1 MDVEN
6 LGRQAIDQI
15 KSKWGLPLQ
24 GFVAG
29 GSIANIIWEL
39 VSGNKAVVND
49 IDIFV
54 FEKQI
59 DKIDDNT
66 KTLFKYKEQ
75 DLKYYEDYSGI
86 QFSSYTKDFYTIS
99 ESLRDGIFNTI
110 TYQSNTTDPG
120 LVISSFDINATKVGY
135 SIDEDKFYWTKDFEE
150 FLETGE
156 LRISNLMTPSHSAV
170 RLAKKSKE
178 LNVVLKEFECNL
190 LQYSLFYKFSDMI
203 KLRFKERYFDMY
215 KDNEDLLSKYFI
227 LCRDEQMEEY
237 IFTKFGEKSEL
248 HYVKSIEMK
257 DSKPKSKLQDI
268 FEDRRPSVFSEDTN
282 LSSIFLSGIFL
293 FYMRNIYGDEE
304 KVKLWSKLSYFFDDP
319 NYFDKEVN
327 NEDIDLLNR
336 LCKYAPK
343 SIENLKGIKLSEQV
357 IIVKKLLDKFKDD
370 PIVAISILEKVKVD
384 KDMVLDEQTSLLLEL
399 SVRKEIVN
407 DTRGKVNSILSKK
420 KEKVIKTV
428 TDPVDD
434 WDL

>member
-135 SIDEDKFYWTKDFEE
+135 SIDEDKIYWTKDFEE
-150 FLETGE
+150 FLKTGE

-178 LNVVLKEFECNL
+178 LNVELKEFECNL
-190 LQYSLFYKFSDMI
+190 LQYALYYRFSDMI

-215 KDNEDLLSKYFI
+215 KDNEDLLKKHFI
-227 LCRDEQMEEY
+227 LCRDEEMEEY
-237 IFTKFGEKSEL
+237 VFTKFGDKSEL
-248 HYVKSIEMK
+248 HYIKSIEMK
-257 DSKPKSKLQDI
+257 DHKHSDI
-268 FEDRRPSVFSEDTN
+268 FENRRPLIFSEDTN
-282 LSSIFLSGIFL
+282 LSNIFLSGIYL
-293 FYMRNIYGDEE
+293 FYMRNIYGDDE

-336 LCKYAPK
+336 LCKFAPN
-343 SIENLKGIKLSEQV
+343 SIANLKGIKLSEQV

-370 PIVAISILEKVKVD
+370 PIIAISILEKVKVD

-399 SVRKEIVN
+399 SVRKEIIN
-407 DTRGKVNSILSKK
+407 DTRGKVNSILRRKE
-420 KEKVIKTV
+420 EKVNPGLTS
-428 TDPVDD
+428 DLDD
-434 WDL
+434 LVNF

>member
-1 MDVEN
+1 MDVEK

-15 KSKWGLPLQ
+15 KSKWGLPLR
-24 GFVAG
+24 GFVTG

-54 FEKQI
+54 FEKMI
-59 DKIDDNT
+59 DKIDDDT

-110 TYQSNTTDPG
+110 SYQSNTTDPA

-135 SIDEDKFYWTKDFEE
+135 SIDEDKIYWTKDFEE

-156 LRISNLMTPSHSAV
+156 LRVSNLMTPSHTSV
-170 RLAKKSKE
+170 RIAKKSKE
-178 LNVVLKEFECNL
+178 LNVGLKEFEFNL
-190 LQYSLFYKFSDMI
+190 LQYSLYYRFSDMI
-203 KLRFKERYFDMY
+203 KLRFKDRYFDMCNEY
-215 KDNEDLLSKYFI
+215 KYILDKYFI
-227 LCRDEQMEEY
+227 LCRDNQMESY
-237 IFTKFGEKSEL
+237 VLSKFGEKTDL
-248 HYVKSIEMK
+248 YYLKSIELK
-257 DSKPKSKLQDI
+257 DSKKSDV
-268 FEDRRPSVFSEDTN
+268 FENRRPIIFSEDTN
-282 LSSIFLSGIFL
+282 LSNVYLSGIFL
-293 FYMRNIYGDEE
+293 FYMRNIYGNEE

-319 NYFDKEVN
+319 NYFDKEVSN
-327 NEDIDLLNR
+327 DDIDLLNR
-336 LCKYAPK
+336 LCKFAPK

-370 PIVAISILEKVKVD
+370 PIIAISILEKIKVD
-384 KDMVLDEQTSLLLEL
+384 KDMILDEQTTLLLEL
-399 SVRKEIVN
+399 SVRKEIIN
-407 DTRGKVNSILSKK
+407 DTRGKVQSILSKEVVK
-420 KEKVIKTV
+420 KVQSNA
-428 TDPVDD
+428 VDD
-434 WDL
+434 WDI

>member
-15 KSKWGLPLQ
+15 KSKWGLPKR

-29 GSIANIIWEL
+29 GSIANIVWEL

-49 IDIFV
+49 IDIFIL
-54 FEKQI
+54 EKQI
-59 DKIDDNT
+59 DKIDDDS

-86 QFSSYTKDFYTIS
+86 SFSSYTKDFYTIS
-99 ESLRDGIFNTI
+99 ESLREGIFNTI
-110 TYQSNTTDPG
+110 SYNSNTTDPG
-120 LVISSFDINATKVGY
+120 LVISSFDINATKIGY
-135 SIDEDKFYWTKDFEE
+135 SIDEDKLYWTKDFEE

-156 LRISNLMTPSHSAV
+156 LKISNLMTPSHTAV

-178 LNVVLKEFECNL
+178 LNVELKEFECNL
-190 LQYSLFYKFSDMI
+190 LQYSLYYKFSDMI

-215 KDNEDLLSKYFI
+215 KEYEYLLGEYFI
-227 LCRDEQMEEY
+227 MCRDEQMEEY
-237 IFTKFGEKSEL
+237 ILNKFGEKTEL
-248 HYVKSIEMK
+248 HYVKSIELK
-257 DSKPKSKLQDI
+257 GEKPKTKLQEL
-268 FEDRRPSVFSEDTN
+268 FQDRRPSIFSDDVN
-282 LSSIFLSGIFL
+282 LNNIFLSGIFL

-319 NYFDKEVN
+319 NYFDKEVDN
-327 NEDIDLLNR
+327 DDIDLLNR
-336 LCKYAPK
+336 LCKFAPK
-343 SIENLKGIKLSEQV
+343 SIQNLKGIKLSEQI
-357 IIVKKLLDKFKDD
+357 IIVKRLLDKFKDD
-370 PIVAISILEKVKVD
+370 PIIAISILEKMKVD
-384 KDMVLDEQTSLLLEL
+384 KDTLLDEQTTLLLEL

-407 DTRGKVNSILSKK
+407 DTRGKVNAILSKK
-420 KEKVIKTV
+420 KEKPKK
-428 TDPVDD
+428 DPVDD